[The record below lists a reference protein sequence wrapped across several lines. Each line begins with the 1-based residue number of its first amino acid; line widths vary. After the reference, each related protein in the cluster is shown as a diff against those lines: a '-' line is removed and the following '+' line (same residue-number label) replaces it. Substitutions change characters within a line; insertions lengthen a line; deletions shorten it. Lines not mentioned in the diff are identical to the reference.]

1 MAPPTTGGGQT
12 EEDKH
17 QQEEIRVLH
26 AASMHG
32 RTDVIKAVIT
42 ELGKTGLPYTL
53 LPSLL
58 STPRDDDGAT
68 ALHIAAMHG
77 QARGTAGAVA
87 GKRAWDMTSS
97 SSSSS
102 SKEVQQAFVMEGFRR
117 TALGEASGVREL
129 VEGGVPL
136 LASNG
141 TSPHDTMLHWAACF
155 GHVEVLQELFTLSRE
170 AKAA

>member
-77 QARGTAGAVA
+77 QVDACRALLLAGVDTKARGTAGAVA

-117 TALGEASGVREL
+117 TALGEA
-129 VEGGVPL
+129 
-136 LASNG
+136 
-141 TSPHDTMLHWAACF
+141 
-155 GHVEVLQELFTLSRE
+155 
-170 AKAA
+170 